1 MAFLKY
7 KTELFTGIRPTAD
20 LTIANYLGAILPI
33 VKLQDKSKSN
43 LVFIAD
49 LHAIT
54 DNEPKVIKQ
63 YIQNT
68 LVDYLALGIDPQK
81 TKIYLQSEIGK
92 ELSFFAFLLS
102 RHVTVAELLRLPT
115 LKEKIKQKLKKN
127 LKNLKPENANTF
139 LFLYPV
145 LMAGDILINQ
155 AKKVPVGE
163 DQLPHLELT
172 RLIARRFNKKYG
184 PLFPLP
190 QTLEIKKIRI
200 LSLKGKEKMSKSL
213 PEGAIFLND
222 DLKTVAQKIKSAQ
235 TAFEGEMTDN
245 LKSCIL
251 IAKNLAKTK
260 KETEL
265 IDQIIKDHLS
275 GKKVMKEFKEIL
287 TKIVQNFLAEFQEKK
302 QKILKEKDY
311 LSFIL
316 TEGNK
321 IARENALETLEAM
334 KKVIHF

>member
-1 MAFLKY
+1 MPYLEY
-7 KTELFTGIRPTAD
+7 KIELFTGIRPTAD

-54 DNEPKVIKQ
+54 DNEPKIIKK
-63 YIQNT
+63 YIENT
-68 LVDYLALGIDPQK
+68 LIDYLALGIDPQK
-81 TKIYLQSEIGK
+81 TKIYLQSEIKK
-92 ELSFFAFLLS
+92 ELSLFTLILS
-102 RHVTVAELLRLPT
+102 RHLSVAELLRVPT

-127 LKNLKPENANTF
+127 LKPENANTF
-139 LFLYPV
+139 LFLYPA
-145 LMAGDILINQ
+145 LMAGDILINR

-190 QTLEIKKIRI
+190 QTLKIKTVKI
-200 LSLKGKEKMSKSL
+200 LSLKGQEKMSKSL

-222 DLKTVAQKIKSAQ
+222 DPKTVAQKIKSAQ
-235 TAFEGEMTDN
+235 TAFEGQMTEN
-245 LKSCIL
+245 LKSCIF
-251 IAKNLAKTK
+251 IAKSLSKTK
-260 KETEL
+260 EEIKT

-275 GKKVMKEFKEIL
+275 GKKVMKEFKEIM
-287 TKIVQNFLAEFQEKK
+287 TKIVQNFLTEFQEKK
-302 QKILKEKDY
+302 QKFLKEKDY
-311 LSFIL
+311 LFSIL
-316 TEGNK
+316 EEGNK
-321 IARENALETLEAM
+321 IAKENALETLEATE
-334 KKVIHF
+334 KILYRD

>member
-1 MAFLKY
+1 MAFLEY

-33 VKLQDKSKSN
+33 VKLQKENKSN

-54 DNEPKVIKQ
+54 DNEPKLIKE
-63 YIQNT
+63 YVQNT
-68 LVDYLALGIDPQK
+68 LIDYLVLGIDPEK
-81 TKIYLQSEIGK
+81 TKIYLQSAIEK
-92 ELSFFAFLLS
+92 ELSFFTFLLS
-102 RHVTVAELLRLPT
+102 RHISVAELLRVPT

-127 LKNLKPENANTF
+127 IKPENANTF

-145 LMAGDILINQ
+145 LMAGDILINR

-163 DQLPHLELT
+163 DQLPHLEIT

-190 QTLEIKKIRI
+190 QTLKIKTIRI

-222 DLKTVAQKIKSAQ
+222 DPKTVAQKIKSAQ
-235 TAFEGEMTDN
+235 TAFEGQMTEN

-251 IAKNLAKTK
+251 IAKSLAKTK
-260 KETEL
+260 NEIET
-265 IDQIIKDHLS
+265 IDQMIKNHLA
-275 GKKVMKEFKEIL
+275 GKKIMKEFKEML

-321 IARENALETLEAM
+321 IAKENALETLEAT
-334 KKVIHF
+334 KKILYQG